1 MSGRQT
7 PRRTTLHVF
16 GAAAARREPP
26 CVRPA
31 RARCRA
37 RWHAATQ
44 ARGACPAGADR
55 GAHGATRPEGA
66 WRTDLDVACPLLA
79 LHRTA
84 TRRCLAGKN
93 RRVFKNLCNLPTFFC
108 FEESRQS
115 FSHFSK
121 VCSKLTHRNA
131 LPLDEACKVQLVQGL
146 PSTGRKATSIASHLS
161 AASDVDTGRA

>member
-1 MSGRQT
+1 MW
-7 PRRTTLHVF
+7 
-16 GAAAARREPP
+16 
-26 CVRPA
+26 
-31 RARCRA
+31 RARFWRCTALR
-37 RWHAATQ
+37 
-44 ARGACPAGADR
+44 PAGAWR
-55 GAHGATRPEGA
+55 EKIEGFSRICAT
-66 WRTDLDVACPLLA
+66 
-79 LHRTA
+79 
-84 TRRCLAGKN
+84 
-93 RRVFKNLCNLPTFFC
+93 FTFFC

>member
-55 GAHGATRPEGA
+55 GAHGATRPQGA
-66 WRTDLDVACPLLA
+66 WRTDLYVACPLLA
-79 LHRTA
+79 LHRAAGAWREIA
-84 TRRCLAGKN
+84 TRK
-93 RRVFKNLCNLPTFFC
+93 VFVVFC
-108 FEESRQS
+108 FPN
-115 FSHFSK
+115 FSK
-121 VCSKLTHRNA
+121 VCSKLM
-131 LPLDEACKVQLVQGL
+131 
-146 PSTGRKATSIASHLS
+146 
-161 AASDVDTGRA
+161 